1 MSEWRFCPR
10 YFAASSP
17 GFRTGL
23 TPLVVGDVSLES
35 AGETA
40 VVEVVDV
47 GDMVTGVGVFVLFP
61 LLLFPCN

>member
-1 MSEWRFCPR
+1 M
-10 YFAASSP
+10 
-17 GFRTGL
+17 
-23 TPLVVGDVSLES
+23 VGDVSLES
-35 AGETA
+35 AGEAA